1 MSSPPPYGLCLSVPC
16 AYNVHM
22 RFNGQASDYTWEDG
36 ACEVCGGENITATSY
51 TISNGEQIQFECPDC
66 GATGE
71 LVNEYL

>member
-1 MSSPPPYGLCLSVPC
+1 
-16 AYNVHM
+16 M